1 MNQATK
7 EEIMAEDI
15 LKTINELLNEE
26 KWTRATLN
34 SYSINNFK
42 ELDEIIRKTTE
53 EGLREEVK
61 ELCDEHLQHTKNSI
75 IALYISGV
83 FALSKHLVDDS
94 HLVVLINIFAD
105 NHKWSIVE
113 YLCKRILDF
122 GENKFALR
130 TLADS
135 YINKNE
141 DDKKFKIW
149 ERLIKIDYEETEIVR
164 QLAEKKEA
172 DEDIE
177 GAIEYYKKALHRY
190 INKKMYSN
198 VKDIWAK
205 LIEYVHDDLDFFF
218 NIEKKIV
225 KNLSRERAASLLEL
239 LYPIYIESQDWEG
252 AIKIAK
258 SILSYNPKDFN
269 TRKELI
275 RCFREKYKDHSHLE
289 DYIKISNL
297 SQSWR
302 NVHEAIADFEKHIS
316 FDENNYVYHRSWGIG
331 KISSIKDDM
340 FIIDFPNKKNHKM
353 SLKMAV
359 SALKTLE
366 KDHIWVLKTTMDKKE
381 LAAKIESD
389 PVWALKI
396 IIKSYDNIANM
407 KQIKAELVPDLFSAG
422 KWSKWSTEARKILKT
437 NPIFGNYPDKLDH
450 FMVRDKPISFEEKAF
465 NKFKAEKNFF
475 NRVKTIEDF
484 LNHSDP
490 DSEYF
495 NEMFS
500 YFVGFA
506 KSYSNVSEYVIAS
519 FLLVQKIIAVYPFLN
534 PDLQYDFKELL
545 DKTEDKAGI
554 FSKIDDNELKKEF
567 LIQIKQHLENWED
580 YYIDLLRFY
589 LNKFIID
596 ELVANNRIGKI
607 QELFGNLLNH
617 YRDMREPFIWLVRT
631 IIDEPWYAKLGVEN
645 EKILICMV
653 HLLDITYREI
663 KNRRDVSL
671 NRKLNKQ
678 IQHFLFDEKRLLD
691 HLMNS
696 DEDSI
701 TRLFT
706 LVEDIKDLDPALKI
720 QLKQKIKSKFPE
732 FHFLGEH
739 EKEKVRGRLMVT
751 RKGFEEKQKTLKH
764 IIEVE
769 IPENSKEIGVAM
781 KKGDLRENAE
791 YKAALEKQ
799 ELLKS
804 SASKLQEEILNAE
817 IYNENDENIDKV
829 SFGTVVSLENLQS
842 TEKEEYTI
850 FGPWESEPANN
861 IISYLSPLGSNLY
874 NHKVGDELKFKINE
888 QEFHY
893 RINNIKKAR
902 L

>member
-1 MNQATK
+1 MA
-7 EEIMAEDI
+7 EEI
-15 LKTINELLNEE
+15 LKSVNELLNEE

-42 ELDEIIRKTTE
+42 ELDTIIRTTTE

-61 ELCDEHLQHTKNSI
+61 ALCDEHLQHTKNSI

-94 HLVVLINIFAD
+94 HLVILINIFAD
-105 NHKWSIVE
+105 NHKWNIVE

-130 TLADS
+130 TLAES

-149 ERLIKIDYEETEIVR
+149 ERLIKVDYEETEIVR
-164 QLAEKKEA
+164 QLAEKKE
-172 DEDIE
+172 EDGDLE
-177 GAIEYYKKALHRY
+177 GAVEYYKKALHRY

-205 LIEYVHDDLDFFF
+205 LIEYITDDLDFFF
-218 NIEKKIV
+218 NIEKKIY
-225 KNLSRERAASLLEL
+225 KNLSKERAASLLEL
-239 LYPIYIESQDWEG
+239 LFPVYIERAEWEA
-252 AIKIAK
+252 AIEIARR
-258 SILSYNPKDFN
+258 ILSYNPKDFN
-269 TRKELI
+269 TRKQLI
-275 RCFREKYKDHSHLE
+275 DCFKQKYKDHSHLD

-297 SQSWR
+297 NQSWR

-316 FDENNYVYHRSWGIG
+316 FDEGNFVYHRSWGIG
-331 KISSIKDDM
+331 KIVNIKDDM
-340 FIIDFPNKKNHKM
+340 FIIDFAHKQNHKM

-359 SALKTLE
+359 SALKTLRKE
-366 KDHIWVLKTTMDKKE
+366 HIWVLKATKDKKE
-381 LAAKIESD
+381 LAKSIEED

-396 IIKSYDNIANM
+396 IIKSFDNMANM
-407 KQIKAELVPDLFSAG
+407 KQIKNELVPDLFSSS
-422 KWSKWSTEARKILKT
+422 KWSKWSAEARKILKT

-450 FMVRDKPISFEEKAF
+450 FMVRDKPISFEEKTF

-475 NRVKTIEDF
+475 NRVKTIQDF

-506 KSYSNVSEYVIAS
+506 KSYSSVTELVISS
-519 FLLVQKIIAVYPFLN
+519 FLLIQKIIAIYPFLN
-534 PDLQYDFKELL
+534 PELQYDFKDLL
-545 DKTEDKAGI
+545 NQAEDKVTI
-554 FSKIDDNELKKEF
+554 FSKIEDAELKKEF
-567 LIQIKQHLENWED
+567 LIQLKTHVAEWED
-580 YYIDLLRFY
+580 YYIDLFRFY
-589 LNKFIID
+589 LNRFIIE
-596 ELVANNRIGKI
+596 ELIAHSRLNKI
-607 QELFGNLLNH
+607 SELFYNLLDH
-617 YRDMREPFIWLVRT
+617 YREFREPFIWFVRNM
-631 IIDEPWYAKLGVEN
+631 IDEQWFVKLGVEN

-653 HLLDITYREI
+653 HLLDITFREI

-678 IQHFLFDEKRLLD
+678 IQHFLFSEDRLL
-691 HLMNS
+691 HHIMNA

-701 TRLFT
+701 TRLYT
-706 LVEDIKDLDPALKI
+706 LVDDIKDLDPSIKI
-720 QLKQKIKSKFPE
+720 QLKQKIRSRYPG
-732 FHFLGEH
+732 FHFLGEQ
-739 EKEKVRGRLMVT
+739 EKEKVRGRLIVT
-751 RKGFEEKQKTLKH
+751 RKGYQEKQTFLKH
-764 IIEVE
+764 IIEEE
-769 IPENSKEIGVAM
+769 IPENSKEIGIAM

-791 YKAALEKQ
+791 YKSALEKQ
-799 ELLKS
+799 EMLKT
-804 SASKLQEEILNAE
+804 SASKLQEELQNAE
-817 IYNENDENIDKV
+817 IFNENDIDLNKV
-829 SFGTVVSLENLQS
+829 TFGTAVELTNLT
-842 TEKEEYTI
+842 TEEQEEYII
-850 FGPWESEPANN
+850 FGPWESDPSKN
-861 IISYLSPLGSNLY
+861 IISYLSPLGTSLY
-874 NHKVGDELKFKINE
+874 NHKVGQELKFKINE

-893 RINNIKKAR
+893 QIKNIKKAV

>member
-1 MNQATK
+1 
-7 EEIMAEDI
+7 MAEDI

-42 ELDEIIRKTTE
+42 ELDNVIRTTTE

-61 ELCDEHLQHTKNSI
+61 ALCDEHLQHTKNSI

-94 HLVVLINIFAD
+94 HLVILINIFAD
-105 NHKWSIVE
+105 NHKWNIVE

-130 TLADS
+130 TLAES

-141 DDKKFKIW
+141 ENKKYKIW
-149 ERLIKIDYEETEIVR
+149 ERLIKVDYEETEIVR
-164 QLAEKKEA
+164 QLAEKME
-172 DEDIE
+172 EDGDLE
-177 GAIEYYKKALHRY
+177 GAVEYYKKALHRY
-190 INKKMYSN
+190 INKRMYSN
-198 VKDIWAK
+198 VKDIWVK
-205 LIEYVHDDLDFFF
+205 LIEYVKDDLDFFF

-225 KNLSRERAASLLEL
+225 KYLSKERAASLLEL
-239 LYPIYIESQDWEG
+239 LFPVYIQREEWDA
-252 AIKIAK
+252 AIEIARR
-258 SILSYNPKDFN
+258 ILSYNPKDFN
-269 TRKELI
+269 TRKQLI
-275 RCFREKYKDHSHLE
+275 DCFKQKYKDHSHLD

-297 SQSWR
+297 NQTWR
-302 NVHEAIADFEKHIS
+302 NVHEAIADFKKHIS
-316 FDENNYVYHRSWGIG
+316 FDEGNFVYHRSWGIG
-331 KISSIKDDM
+331 KIVNIKDDI
-340 FIIDFPNKKNHKM
+340 FVIDFANKKNHKM

-359 SALKTLE
+359 SALKTLGKE
-366 KDHIWVLKTTMDKKE
+366 HIWVLKATKDKKE
-381 LAAKIESD
+381 LAKQIEED

-396 IIKSYDNIANM
+396 IIKSFENIANM
-407 KQIKAELVPDLFSAG
+407 KQIKTELVPDLFSAG

-437 NPIFGNYPDKLDH
+437 NPIFGNYPDKLDN
-450 FMVRDKPISFEEKAF
+450 FMVRDKPISFEEKTF

-475 NRVKTIEDF
+475 NRVKTIQDF

-506 KSYSNVSEYVIAS
+506 KSYSSVTELVISS
-519 FLLVQKIIAVYPFLN
+519 FLLIQKIIAVYPFLN
-534 PDLQYDFKELL
+534 PELQYNFKELL
-545 DKTEDKAGI
+545 DQTEDKVAV
-554 FSKIDDNELKKEF
+554 FSRIDDSELKKEF
-567 LIQIKQHLENWED
+567 LIQLKQHIEGWED
-580 YYIDLLRFY
+580 YFIDLFRFY
-589 LNKFIID
+589 LNRFIIE
-596 ELVANNRIGKI
+596 ELIAHKCIHKI
-607 QELFGNLLNH
+607 TELFNNLLNH
-617 YRDMREPFIWLVRT
+617 YREFREPFIWFVRNM
-631 IIDEPWYAKLGVEN
+631 IGEQWFAKLGVEN
-645 EKILICMV
+645 EKILICMI
-653 HLLDITYREI
+653 HLFDITFREI

-678 IQHFLFDEKRLLD
+678 IQHFLFEEDRLLN
-691 HLMNS
+691 HIMNS

-701 TRLFT
+701 TRLYT
-706 LVEDIKDLDPALKI
+706 LVEDIKDLDPSIKI
-720 QLKQKIKSKFPE
+720 QLKQKIKSKFPS
-732 FHFLGEH
+732 FHFIGEH
-739 EKEKVRGRLMVT
+739 EKEKVRGRLIVT
-751 RKGFEEKQKTLKH
+751 RTGYQKKQNTLKH

-799 ELLKS
+799 ELLKT
-804 SASKLQEEILNAE
+804 SASKLQDELQNAE
-817 IYNENDENIDKV
+817 IFNENDANLDKV
-829 SFGTVVSLENLQS
+829 SFGTTVELFNLQ
-842 TEKEEYTI
+842 TEENEEYTI
-850 FGPWESEPANN
+850 FGPWESDPGKN
-861 IISYLSPLGSNLY
+861 IISYLSPLGTSLY
-874 NHKVGDELKFKINE
+874 NQKVGQELKFKINE

-893 RINNIKKAR
+893 QIKKIEKAV

>member
-1 MNQATK
+1 
-7 EEIMAEDI
+7 MAEDI
-15 LKTINELLNEE
+15 LKTTTELLNEE

-42 ELDEIIRKTTE
+42 ELDDIIKRTTE

-61 ELCDEHLQHTKNSI
+61 ALCDEHLQHTKNSI

-83 FALSKHLVDDS
+83 FSLSKHLVDDS

-105 NHKWSIVE
+105 NHKWNIVE
-113 YLCKRILDF
+113 YLCRRILDF

-164 QLAEKKEA
+164 QLAEKMEQGG
-172 DEDIE
+172 DIE

-198 VKDIWAK
+198 VKDIWVK

-225 KNLSRERAASLLEL
+225 KNLSKERAASLLEL
-239 LYPIYIESQDWEG
+239 LYPVYIKAEDWEG
-252 AIKIAK
+252 AIEIAK
-258 SILSYNPKDFN
+258 KILSYNPKDFN

-275 RCFREKYKDHSHLE
+275 NCFREKYKGHSHLE

-331 KISSIKDDM
+331 KIVSIKDDE
-340 FIIDFPNKKNHKM
+340 FIIDFPTKKNHKM

-359 SALKTLE
+359 NALKTLE
-366 KDHIWVLKTTMDKKE
+366 NDHIWVLKTSTDKKE
-381 LAAKIESD
+381 LAKKIEAD

-396 IIKSYDNIANM
+396 IIKSYDNMANM
-407 KQIKAELVPDLFSAG
+407 KQIKTELVPDIFSAS
-422 KWSKWSTEARKILKT
+422 KWSKWSSEARKILKT
-437 NPIFGNYPDKLDH
+437 NPIFGNYPDKLDE

-475 NRVKTIEDF
+475 NRVRTIQDF

-506 KSYSNVSEYVIAS
+506 KSYANVSEYVIAS
-519 FLLVQKIIAVYPFLN
+519 FLLIQKIASVYPFLN
-534 PDLQYDFKELL
+534 PDLQTSFSGLL
-545 DKTEDKAGI
+545 DQCEDKAAI

-567 LIQIKQHLENWED
+567 LIQVKRHLENWED

-596 ELVANNRIGKI
+596 ELVAANRINKI
-607 QELFGNLLNH
+607 NELFADLLNH
-617 YRDMREPFIWLVRT
+617 YRELREPFIWLVRT
-631 IIDEPWYAKLGVEN
+631 IIDEPWYPKLGVEN

-653 HLLDITYREI
+653 HLLDITFREI

-691 HLMNS
+691 HIMS
-696 DEDSI
+696 ADEDSI

-706 LVEDIKDLDPALKI
+706 LVEDIKDLDPSLKI
-720 QLKQKIKSKFPE
+720 QLKQKIKTKYPN

-739 EKEKVRGRLMVT
+739 EKEKVRGRLLVT
-751 RKGFEEKQKTLKH
+751 RKGYEDKQKALKH

-799 ELLKS
+799 ELLKTA
-804 SASKLQEEILNAE
+804 ASKLQEELLNAE
-817 IYNENDENIDKV
+817 IFNENDVNTDKV
-829 SFGTVVSLENLQS
+829 SFGTIVELENLQ
-842 TEKEEYTI
+842 TAEQETYTI
-850 FGPWESEPANN
+850 CGPWESDPSKN

-874 NHKVGDELKFKINE
+874 NHTLREELAFKINE

-893 RINNIKKAR
+893 RINIIKKAG